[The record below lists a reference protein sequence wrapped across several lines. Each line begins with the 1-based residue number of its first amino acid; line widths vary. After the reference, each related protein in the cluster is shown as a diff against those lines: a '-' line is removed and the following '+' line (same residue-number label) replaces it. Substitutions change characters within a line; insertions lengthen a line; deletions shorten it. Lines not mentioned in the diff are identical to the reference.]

1 MKNKSLKILTYI
13 LSLLPLIAIL
23 LLYSKLP
30 SSVPTH
36 WGISGQITYGPK
48 ATIWLLGLLPLIITC
63 VLNITPKIDPKGKNY
78 ERFGKY
84 YDSFCLLM
92 TLSLVILN
100 GIILSESL
108 YPGNILVSNVCI
120 ILVGLLFTFIGNIM
134 PKAKDNFTFG
144 LRTPWTLSNT
154 DVWNKTHRLGG
165 KLFFGVGLLLI
176 LSGLFLNDTFSFI
189 ITIVGT
195 IIIVLIPTVMSYI
208 WYNKLTNEKNLK

>member
-13 LSLLPLIAIL
+13 LACLPIIAIS

-30 SSVPTH
+30 AEIPTNWGFSGKIDYSSK
-36 WGISGQITYGPK
+36 S
-48 ATIWLLGLLPLIITC
+48 TIWFLALLPLIITF
-63 VLNITPKIDPKGKNY
+63 VLNITPRIDPRGKSY

-92 TLSLVILN
+92 TLFLVVLN
-100 GIILSESL
+100 GITLSESL
-108 YPGNILVSNVCI
+108 YPGNISVSKVCI
-120 ILVGLLFTFIGNIM
+120 ILVGLIFTFIGNIM
-134 PKAKDNFTFG
+134 PKAKNNFTFG

-176 LSGLFLNDTFSFI
+176 LSGLFLNDTVSFI
-189 ITIVGT
+189 ITIAST
-195 IIIVLIPTVMSYI
+195 IITVLIPTVMSYI
-208 WYNKLTNEKNLK
+208 WYNKLTNEK

>member
-13 LSLLPLIAIL
+13 LACLPIIATFL
-23 LLYSKLP
+23 VYSKLP
-30 SSVPTH
+30 AEIPTN
-36 WGISGQITYGPK
+36 WGFSGQIDYSPR
-48 ATIWLLGLLPLIITC
+48 ATIWLLGLLPLIITF
-63 VLNITPKIDPKGKNY
+63 VLNITPRIDPRGKSY

-84 YDSFCLLM
+84 YDTFCLLM
-92 TLSLVILN
+92 TLFLVILN
-100 GIILSESL
+100 GITLSESL
-108 YPGNILVSNVCI
+108 YPGHISVSNVCI

-176 LSGLFLNDTFSFI
+176 FSGLFLNDTFSFI

-195 IIIVLIPTVMSYI
+195 TIIVLIPTVMSYI
-208 WYNKLTNEKNLK
+208 WYNKLTNEK